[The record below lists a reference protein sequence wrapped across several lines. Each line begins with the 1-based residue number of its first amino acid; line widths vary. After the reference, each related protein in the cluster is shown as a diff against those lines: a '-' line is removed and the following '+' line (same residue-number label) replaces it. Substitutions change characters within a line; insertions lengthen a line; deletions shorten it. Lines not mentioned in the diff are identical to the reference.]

1 MADTTYSIILEF
13 DMKRFRSGM
22 QNAQRQAKNLQNQF
36 NRLAG
41 VIGVAFGGR
50 ELVRFGAEA
59 AQLNAEFQSAERA
72 FQRFAAAD
80 TMDKLREAT
89 AGTVSELKLMQQANQ
104 AKNYRI
110 PMEVLA
116 EGLEFARIRARE
128 TGQSVDELVSKF
140 TMGLGRESKLIIDDL
155 GISQTELNEEL
166 DKGAEFAEAVLT
178 VMRRQGAEA
187 GKYIETSADKVDQL
201 NASWQNFK
209 ATLGDSRFYENILDL
224 LNELVKEAE
233 SLVDTVGRFGD
244 WDGGN
249 TAFSLVNPFMALV
262 DYINGS
268 SDAQADYNKRVDE
281 LNTRVLDQWQDTWT
295 NTTNAT
301 DRAAAAVDL
310 YNTFLQQSESLTSHA
325 ASLSGDAALET
336 FALAEAY
343 KKGAQQ
349 IAAQDQA
356 VQDYLKSLEKV
367 TEVQTEAQ
375 EFAQED
381 HAQNF
386 GARGLMALPGSKG
399 PGNIPAPNG
408 AFTNSLNAYTQEMRA
423 LAEQSAKVQTIFSTF
438 PMLQDAFGQAFDASL
453 VSGEEFFKTMERLA
467 MNLVRQLVVQLATM
481 TALAGI
487 ASALTG
493 GGSTFV
499 GGFTSLFNQGGGLG
513 GLLMRGGDLYNG
525 VQQGGSRNARTN

>member
-1 MADTTYSIILEF
+1 MADTKYSILLDF

-22 QNAQRQAKNLQNQF
+22 QNAERQAKGLQNQF

-41 VIGVAFGGR
+41 VVGVAFGTR
-50 ELVRFGAEA
+50 ELIQFGAEA
-59 AQLNAEFQSAERA
+59 AQLNAQMQSAERA
-72 FQRFAAAD
+72 FNRFAGAD

-110 PMEVLA
+110 PMETLA
-116 EGLEFARIRARE
+116 EGLKFARIRARE

-166 DKGAEFAEAVLT
+166 EKGAEFAEAVLT

-187 GKYIETSADKVDQL
+187 GEYIETSADKVDQL
-201 NASWQNFK
+201 AASWENFK
-209 ATLGDSRFYENILDL
+209 ATLGDSRFYERVVEL
-224 LNELVKEAE
+224 LNDIVKEAE

-244 WDGGN
+244 WDNGN
-249 TAFSLVNPFMALV
+249 TGLSMVNPFIALV

-268 SDAQADYNKRVDE
+268 SDAQAEYNKRVDE

-295 NTTNAT
+295 TTTNAT

-310 YNTFLQQSESLTSHA
+310 YNTYLEQSESLTSHA

-356 VQDYLKSLEKV
+356 VQDYLESLEKV

-375 EFAQED
+375 G
-381 HAQNF
+381 F
-386 GARGLMALPGSKG
+386 GQVGEAKTFGNRGLMALPGSKG
-399 PGNIPAPNG
+399 PGNIPAPNI
-408 AFTNSLNAYTQEMRA
+408 AFTASLQSYQKEMAA
-423 LAEQSAKVQTIFSTF
+423 LAEQSAKVQAIFSTF

-467 MNLVRQLVVQLATM
+467 MNLVKQLVVQLATM
-481 TALAGI
+481 AALAGI

-525 VQQGGSRNARTN
+525 VQQGGSKNSRTN